1 MALKGWSSAVAEA
14 NNPALPKMRDW
25 PMFRTPAGKRR
36 KPAVVDGRSPPHI
49 SELIM
54 ALVPGGPSEKLW
66 WFRQQIAEGR
76 LDGDDPEEIAQ
87 AEALLVMLVRVS
99 GSKGGREKRHLDELL
114 DEGLKE
120 TFPASDPVA
129 VGHFTSTEPARRHGR
144 GRSDERWKDEGPADA
159 DASAAIRVRRES
171 SGYVGQGGARVY
183 RLRTRGP
190 AATREC
196 HDH

>member
-66 WFRQQIAEGR
+66 WLRQQITEGK

-114 DEGLKE
+114 DEGLKQ

-129 VGHFTSTEPARRHGR
+129 VGHFTSTEAPSR
-144 GRSDERWKDEGPADA
+144 PADTA
-159 DASAAIRVRRES
+159 WKKRRAGGRRRERGDTGETRVTGLCW
-171 SGYVGQGGARVY
+171 SGRCTCLSA
-183 RLRTRGP
+183 
-190 AATREC
+190 
-196 HDH
+196 